1 MHPIQ
6 NWVCIDLPFIL
17 CTFQKDTQSIQILKD
32 ALEINESE
40 CFRIFFPHPNGSLYV
55 HFEESFLSLM
65 TTDTVY
71 QFQLKYRETE
81 ARDEKSEGTTDDP
94 K

>member
-1 MHPIQ
+1 M
-6 NWVCIDLPFIL
+6 
-17 CTFQKDTQSIQILKD
+17 
-32 ALEINESE
+32 
-40 CFRIFFPHPNGSLYV
+40 

-81 ARDEKSEGTTDDP
+81 ARDEKSESTTDDP